1 MCVNVAKSYNNH
13 PVLADVNLEAQTGSL
28 TALLGSSG
36 SGKTTLLRAVM
47 GFVPLERGHIVVAG
61 VTVADGETNVPTE
74 RRGVGYVAQ
83 EGALFPHLSVG
94 RNVGFGLD
102 REQRRS
108 SPRIDE
114 VLELVGLDSSYSA
127 RNPAEL
133 SGGEQRRVALARAL
147 APKPKVVL
155 LDEPFNGLDA
165 SLRAETR
172 DAVSRALAHE
182 GTTSLLVTHDQA
194 EALSMGKRV
203 AVLRDGVIAQ
213 SGLPSELYETPL
225 DLRMAKF
232 LGDVCV
238 LEATASGNT
247 ATSAL
252 GTVTLRN
259 SCHGPVQL
267 ALRPEQI
274 AIGSS
279 GAPAT
284 VDRCEYFGRQTIVHL
299 STESGVQLIAGVV
312 GGTAIEAGTSV
323 YVEAVGEVM
332 AYPI

>member
-1 MCVNVAKSYNNH
+1 M
-13 PVLADVNLEAQTGSL
+13 
-28 TALLGSSG
+28 
-36 SGKTTLLRAVM
+36 
-47 GFVPLERGHIVVAG
+47 
-61 VTVADGETNVPTE
+61 
-74 RRGVGYVAQ
+74 AQ
-83 EGALFPHLSVG
+83 EGALFPHINVA

-102 REQRRS
+102 RAQRRS

-114 VLELVGLDSSYSA
+114 VLELVGLDSSYGS

-213 SGLPSELYETPL
+213 SGLP
-225 DLRMAKF
+225 
-232 LGDVCV
+232 
-238 LEATASGNT
+238 N
-247 ATSAL
+247 
-252 GTVTLRN
+252 
-259 SCHGPVQL
+259 
-267 ALRPEQI
+267 
-274 AIGSS
+274 
-279 GAPAT
+279 
-284 VDRCEYFGRQTIVHL
+284 
-299 STESGVQLIAGVV
+299 ESI
-312 GGTAIEAGTSV
+312 
-323 YVEAVGEVM
+323 
-332 AYPI
+332 